1 MDRTTGQKLT
11 RTGNIVKP
19 LAVAEVSR
27 GRRVLPGRH
36 PSPPPRP
43 PRFCFLSPSYNPY
56 PLAPWLGFFLVFY
69 GKFPSLSPVPSRLSA
84 FTFPSCLLILFM
96 TNPRTFFFA
105 PNADTPTP
113 TTVQPS
119 LGLRVLPSP
128 LHLPFRGLFSGS
140 TQPSGCLALYASLFI
155 ADRTALRAGP
165 APATAAASS
174 YCTKGLE
181 SGVLH

>member
-36 PSPPPRP
+36 PRP
-43 PRFCFLSPSYNPY
+43 PLPTSPLLLSFTFLQSLPPCS
-56 PLAPWLGFFLVFY
+56 LAWFVLVFY

-84 FTFPSCLLILFM
+84 ITFPSCLLILFM

-165 APATAAASS
+165 APATAAAPS